1 MLNLRDKILLGSFVA
16 TVVVHLS
23 ILFYHTTYKQRYASK
38 VLSKSDANLVSLKL
52 IQQFEKNVLRKA
64 KMPAKDFHEHVEEEK
79 VQEFAHQHSE
89 LAQKSALSLYL
100 SQVRIIINEKKFYP
114 PNAKKLG
121 HEGVVIAMI
130 EINRNGV
137 ISKINSIE
145 SEYTTLK
152 HAVEHLLL
160 EEIKLPAFPAEISQ
174 SSLEVEVPIH
184 FKIR

>member
-1 MLNLRDKILLGSFVA
+1 
-16 TVVVHLS
+16 
-23 ILFYHTTYKQRYASK
+23 
-38 VLSKSDANLVSLKL
+38 
-52 IQQFEKNVLRKA
+52 
-64 KMPAKDFHEHVEEEK
+64 
-79 VQEFAHQHSE
+79 
-89 LAQKSALSLYL
+89 
-100 SQVRIIINEKKFYP
+100 
-114 PNAKKLG
+114 
-121 HEGVVIAMI
+121 MI

-160 EEIKLPAFPAEISQ
+160 EEIKLPAFPAEISP